1 MKLYG
6 GWIRS
11 VVKLLSFIF
20 VYLDFR
26 LRVVYL
32 FILDINRWYCVQ
44 ENRNRR
50 MFSFLSHSIWKKN
63 KQTRYDNSWFR
74 FFDTWNSWILWNL
87 EYKYLTMIIQ
97 ELLIQRYELRYC
109 NIVLRKIQNIQ
120 TIYTIFEIIL
130 RYLEELS
137 KSIFL

>member
-130 RYLEELS
+130 RYL
-137 KSIFL
+137 KN